1 MSANACSVH
10 PDVPARETCGRCG
23 RAACLGCAV
32 PVRGEIRCREC
43 VGDELG
49 EAVEAAA
56 PPRSVRFRD
65 LPAGLLFLAA
75 VLVSL
80 LPWDRQGS
88 RAGFLS
94 AWTPVPEPWPFVA
107 GVLLLLAAVAS
118 LRGRRSRPRA
128 VHIGL
133 GVLAVLATLL
143 ALPSP
148 GLSTRGPVPI
158 VVLGLA
164 VAATLTG
171 VVRATAAFGQRP

>member
-1 MSANACSVH
+1 MSASACSVH

-32 PVRGEIRCREC
+32 PVRGEVRCMDC
-43 VGDELG
+43 VGEELG
-49 EAVEAAA
+49 EPIEAAP

-88 RAGFLS
+88 HAGFLS

-107 GVLLLLAAVAS
+107 GVLLLLATVAS
-118 LRGRRSRPRA
+118 LRGRQGRLRA
-128 VHIGL
+128 VHIAL
-133 GVLAVLATLL
+133 GALAVLATIL
-143 ALPSP
+143 ALPAP
-148 GLSTRGPVPI
+148 ELSTRGPVPI

-171 VVRATAAFGQRP
+171 AVRATAAFWQRP